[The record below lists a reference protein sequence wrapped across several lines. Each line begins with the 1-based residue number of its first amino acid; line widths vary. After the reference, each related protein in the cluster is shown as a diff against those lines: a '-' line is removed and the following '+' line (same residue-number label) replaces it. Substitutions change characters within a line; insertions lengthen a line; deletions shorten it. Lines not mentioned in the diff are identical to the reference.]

1 MPDNGMP
8 STSRIHPATFQAS
21 VAGWA
26 DRHFRILLILPAI
39 LLLAA
44 LIGYPLFYL
53 ANLSVQNITLAN
65 IARPERQAFVGLAN
79 FAEVFS
85 DKDFVVTVRNTGV
98 FVVSSIVVEV
108 VVGLTLGLLFTARF
122 RGRRPLMILMLIPI
136 LMTPVVIGLFWKL
149 LLNGE
154 WGVLNYL
161 LSLVGLP
168 PQSWLIDSSLAMAS
182 VVMVFAWGGLS
193 FVALVVL
200 GAVESQA
207 IDLYEAA
214 RVDGAG
220 YFQTL
225 RYLTLPLLRPV
236 LLVIILI
243 LAIDALKQF
252 DIIYVLTGGGP
263 GGLTRVYSLGIYDL
277 GFRQSDFSAAAAQ
290 ALILVGLTM
299 VLVAGLVRNL
309 RSTVRGSAR

>member
-161 LSLVGLP
+161 LGLVGLP

>member
-1 MPDNGMP
+1 MQL
-8 STSRIHPATFQAS
+8 TSSARPATFGS
-21 VAGWA
+21 RVAGWA
-26 DRHFRILLILPAI
+26 DRHFRLLLILPAI
-39 LLLAA
+39 LLLVA
-44 LIGYPLFYL
+44 LVAYPLIYL
-53 ANLSVQNITLAN
+53 ANLSVHNITLAN

-79 FAEVFS
+79 YAAVFS
-85 DKDFVVTVRNTGV
+85 DKDFVVTLRNTAV
-98 FVVSSIVVEV
+98 FVAASIVVEV
-108 VVGLTLGLLFTARF
+108 LIGLALGLLFTARF
-122 RGRRPLMILMLIPI
+122 RGRRTLMILMLIPI

-168 PQSWLIDSSLAMAS
+168 AQSWLVDPHLAMAS
-182 VVMVFAWGGLS
+182 VIMVFAWGGLS

-200 GAVESQA
+200 GGVEAQSL
-207 IDLYEAA
+207 DLYESA
-214 RVDGAG
+214 RVDGAS

-225 RYLTLPLLRPV
+225 RYLTLPLLKPV
-236 LLVIILI
+236 LVVIVLI

-277 GFRQSDFSAAAAQ
+277 AFRNSDFSAAAAE
-290 ALILVGLTM
+290 ALVLVGFTM
-299 VLVAGLVRNL
+299 ILVAGLVRSL
-309 RSTVRGSAR
+309 RSSVRGSGR